1 MVEFF
6 AALILWLPLMWIAT
20 SLHDISHSLRSL
32 RGSTR
37 DDIRRLI
44 NIHTPTRG
52 PQP

>member
-1 MVEFF
+1 MEEIT

-20 SLHDISHSLRSL
+20 SLHDIAHALKAL
-32 RGSTR
+32 RGST
-37 DDIRRLI
+37 L